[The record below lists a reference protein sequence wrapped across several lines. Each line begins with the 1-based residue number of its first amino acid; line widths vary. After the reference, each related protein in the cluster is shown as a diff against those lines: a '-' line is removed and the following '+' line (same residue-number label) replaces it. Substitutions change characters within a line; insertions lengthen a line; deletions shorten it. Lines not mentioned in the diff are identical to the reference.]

1 MRNFEIVK
9 RGKYIFIQS
18 TSYNSPINSLE
29 QIATTLRKNRYEGKV
44 VFDLLLATGNTSNRF
59 LITKFE
65 NKKFETSSFRKTQI
79 PVRIRKEIVIYYKRH
94 SEFLSN
100 SILSANIISKINN
113 EKCLD
118 E

>member
-65 NKKFETSSFRKTQI
+65 TSSFRKTQI